1 MHELR
6 TAILSGDVKSAPGP
20 VARKEGCR
28 RRREKSGATLADIA
42 IAREERRQTNQRRE
56 DRFQN
61 AVERATLTFRRKKS
75 LVRVVNISGGGLLIE
90 SGIMP
95 RIGEKVGLQFEGFD
109 RLEGVVRWVRQGRIG
124 LDVGE
129 DSIDVG

>member
-20 VARKEGCR
+20 ISRKEGCR
-28 RRREKSGATLADIA
+28 RQREKSGATLVDIA

-56 DRFQN
+56 DRFQGE
-61 AVERATLTFRRKKS
+61 VERATLTFRRKKS
-75 LVRVVNISGGGLLIE
+75 LVRVVNISGGGLMIE
-90 SGIMP
+90 SGIIP

-109 RLEGVVRWVRQGRIG
+109 RLEAVVRWVRQGRIG

>member
-6 TAILSGDVKSAPGP
+6 TAIISGDVRPAQGP
-20 VARKEGCR
+20 VARKESCR
-28 RRREKSGATLADIA
+28 RKRSGTTLVDIE
-42 IAREERRQTNQRRE
+42 IAREERRKTNQRRE
-56 DRFQN
+56 DRFHG

-75 LVRVVNISGGGLLIE
+75 LVPVINISGGGVMIE
-90 SGIMP
+90 SGILP

-109 RLEGVVRWVRQGRIG
+109 QLEAIVRWVRQGRIG

-129 DSIDVG
+129 DAIEVG